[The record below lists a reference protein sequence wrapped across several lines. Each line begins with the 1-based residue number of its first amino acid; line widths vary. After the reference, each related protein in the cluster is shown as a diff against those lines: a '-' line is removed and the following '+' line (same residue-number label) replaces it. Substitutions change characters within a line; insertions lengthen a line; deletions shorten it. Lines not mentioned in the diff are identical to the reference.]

1 MLIQFL
7 EKFDE
12 FIPIESQVQDIVDNI
27 KMLRTDTELSPKL
40 KPLLNEFGV
49 VVFEAMYSDNQSSS
63 ATYRAFDS
71 ILEKSYSLKSE
82 EQDALQQLLADAS
95 GITE

>member
-1 MLIQFL
+1 
-7 EKFDE
+7 
-12 FIPIESQVQDIVDNI
+12 
-27 KMLRTDTELSPKL
+27 KL

-49 VVFEAMYSDNQSSS
+49 VVFEAMYSDSQSSS

-71 ILEKSYSLKSE
+71 ILEKSYSLETE

-95 GITE
+95 ALLSDYAQLNYLVDKIKKNSVNEQIIKLEAEFHERQFSLL